1 MLARRRMQDLAST
14 RARWALWG
22 VAIASV
28 LVAAALLFESI
39 APTRGRGIVQRSWRP
54 RGETC
59 DAAPEDATRE
69 IVRDAVVL
77 PRERARRCIT
87 WSAAFVTR
95 FRTPVRFEIETNR
108 AFVLRVE
115 GADVLHASRG
125 ETEVHAHEIVL
136 APGAHPIELALTEP
150 TEPGA
155 YLRVHTLLMN
165 GARPWGSRPVDLDE
179 WHVSASSDPAPRTA
193 ARTIAFAL
201 ALVVALSALV
211 IARRG
216 SIRDAWLTDALL
228 VFALMSI
235 YFVPRALAA
244 GFSIDELAYVKAGET
259 YVANLLA
266 GDFETAA
273 WRWNMEHPP
282 VAKWVYGWGALLG
295 GWGGARATAALCGA
309 LVVTLISIAGRI
321 LVSRR
326 VGLVA
331 SALLA
336 CTPHFAGLMR
346 TCTLEAVTCVIWA
359 ALLVVLALWMRDAGT
374 GDHVARRAHLPRERA
389 LRALAGALPI
399 FGTLARATSVWS
411 GPLSLLAACLVSRRR
426 GQGGLWIPW
435 ETIAGALVAVL
446 IVYAGWPW
454 LWSDPREQFGH
465 AVRHFTD
472 YLPLEWYRGHLHH
485 PGRGYFTHAF
495 LATTPELHLIAGALG
510 AVVLARRSPS
520 YALLVVASF
529 LLPFAQSLSH
539 VRQDLSRYVVTAW
552 LGLALLAAIGTDA
565 LGALLAKRS
574 ERARL
579 VPAVVVMLVATF
591 GLLRAEPYPRTYFAL
606 WTGGAPHVAETRAF
620 EIADWCEGLE
630 DATAYVNA
638 HAGEGE
644 RVEYRTSCR
653 DLHDPLRDD
662 LIEHRGAGAQW
673 VISQRFAY
681 ELDQHEA
688 ALASCTIAHD
698 TVSSGVVVA
707 RVWDC
712 R

>member
-1 MLARRRMQDLAST
+1 MLARRSMLDLAST
-14 RARWALWG
+14 RARWALRG
-22 VAIASV
+22 VVIASV
-28 LVAAALLFESI
+28 LVAVALLVDAI
-39 APTRGRGIVQRSWRP
+39 TPARGRGLVQRTWRP
-54 RGETC
+54 RGEVC
-59 DAAPEDATRE
+59 AEPPGDASRE
-69 IVRDAVVL
+69 VVRDAVVL

-115 GADVLHASRG
+115 GDEVLRAPDG
-125 ETEVHAHEIVL
+125 AIEVHAHEIDL
-136 APGAHPIELALTEP
+136 ARGAHPIELALAAP
-150 TEPGA
+150 TGPGS
-155 YLRVHTLLMN
+155 YLRVRTLLMN

-179 WHVSASSDPAPRTA
+179 WHVSASSDPGPRTA

-201 ALVVALSALV
+201 ALIVALSGLV
-211 IARRG
+211 IARRR
-216 SIRDAWLTDALL
+216 SIPTWLSDALI
-228 VFALMSI
+228 VFVLTSL
-235 YFVPRALAA
+235 YFVPRALSA
-244 GFSIDELAYVKAGET
+244 GFSIDELAYVKAGEN

-295 GWGGARATAALCGA
+295 GWSGARATAALCGA
-309 LVVTLISIAGRI
+309 LAVALIAIAGRV

-326 VGLVA
+326 VGLLA
-331 SALLA
+331 AALLV
-336 CTPHFAGLMR
+336 CTPHYAGLMR
-346 TCTLEAVTCVIWA
+346 TCTLEAVTCLVWA
-359 ALLVVLALWMRDAGT
+359 ALLVVLALWVRDAGI
-374 GDHVARRAHLPRERA
+374 GDHVARRAHQPRERV

-399 FGTLARATSVWS
+399 VGTFARATSVWS

-435 ETIAGALVAVL
+435 EMIAGGLLAVL

-454 LWSDPREQFGH
+454 LWPDPREQFGH

-510 AVVLARRSPS
+510 AIVLARRSPS
-520 YALLVVASF
+520 SALLVVAAF

-539 VRQDLSRYVVTAW
+539 VRQDLSRYVITAW

-565 LGALLAKRS
+565 LGVLLAKRN

-579 VPAVVVMLVATF
+579 VPALVVIFVATF
-591 GLLRAEPYPRTYFAL
+591 GLLRAEPHPRTYFAP

-630 DATAYVNA
+630 DATAHVNA
-638 HAGEGE
+638 HAGQGE

-681 ELDQHEA
+681 ELDQHEP